1 MTRLRPQVVRFLEAQ
16 AHLTLATAQATSAE
30 YARRNAD
37 AEFRRAWDALTPSET
52 RMVNEACLGLNEP
65 ERYFDAS

>member
-1 MTRLRPQVVRFLEAQ
+1 MTRLRPQVVRFIEAQ
-16 AHLTLATAQATSAE
+16 TLLTLSTAQATSAE

-52 RMVNEACLGLNEP
+52 RMVNDACLGLNEP
-65 ERYFDAS
+65 ERYADV